1 MSTQVF
7 APYHVSVRG
16 IFLYFSIITLYFHS
30 AYGSTHSTVGRL
42 LPALEKIMTILNRF
56 INLKISKKLFLG
68 FAAVLL
74 VTVAILTTGLL
85 GLYNIQ
91 DKVDKNGHTSDL
103 FNALSA
109 VRLNRTNYQFTLDQK
124 YLDQTNAATQRMQG
138 TLAELEKYSWSPDG
152 KTGLE
157 ATANAVNSYVDTLS
171 QFTKALTAKKAIEEK
186 LSTENLCDNSVIAS
200 QLSNGNTLLPQQA
213 LLASQVAFIM
223 SDIDSQVTLYKQH
236 PTDALEQGIVSRL
249 ESGKKDSDELLSA
262 VSEDHKAWLLA
273 GIADMNRIASELDNY
288 KNVWAEQSAL
298 SDTLTGKA
306 LLLTKA
312 IQDLFSSQQQKVFET
327 VDDIQTQMAIVA
339 AIGIALGML
348 LALGITRS
356 ITRPLNETLRVA
368 ESIAQG
374 DLTST
379 LTSTR
384 SDEPGLLMQAVSA
397 MNENLKKII
406 NEVHDGVDSVAR
418 SSSEIAAGNMD
429 LSSRTEQQSA
439 AVVETAASMEELTST
454 VALNAEHANHARLLA
469 EEASQNASQGSQ
481 ISQKV
486 IDTMKNVR
494 SSSHRISEITTVINS
509 IAFQTNILALNA
521 AVEAARAGDQ
531 GKGFAVV
538 AAEVR
543 TLAQRSA
550 QSAKE
555 IENLINESVVH
566 VDTGFNLVESAGHAM
581 TKIETS
587 VAQVR
592 DIMGEI
598 AAATD
603 EQSRGISQ
611 IAQAMAEM
619 DTTTQQN
626 AALVEESSAAASSL
640 EEQAVQLE
648 NVVSIFRVSKDTTSR
663 TEPRRV
669 SARNQAGLPVSTRP
683 ATNDQDDWVKF

>member
-1 MSTQVF
+1 M
-7 APYHVSVRG
+7 
-16 IFLYFSIITLYFHS
+16 
-30 AYGSTHSTVGRL
+30 L
-42 LPALEKIMTILNRF
+42 LPHNYKLPPLMLVTIALLLGYSRRWKKHMKILNSF
-56 INLKISKKLFLG
+56 INLKVSKKLFFG
-68 FAAVLL
+68 FSAVLL
-74 VTVAILTTGLL
+74 ITAAILTTGLF
-85 GLYNIQ
+85 GLFNVQ
-91 DKVDKNGHTSDL
+91 DKVEKNGHTTDL

-109 VRLNRTNYQFTLDQK
+109 VRLNRTSYQYTLDQK
-124 YLDQTNAATQRMQG
+124 YLDQTNAAAQSMQA
-138 TLAELEKYSWSPDG
+138 TVAQLEKYDWTADG
-152 KTGLE
+152 QSTVDN
-157 ATANAVNSYVDTLS
+157 TANAVNSYVETLS
-171 QFTKALTAKKAIEEK
+171 LFTKALVEKKASEAQ
-186 LSTENLCDNSVIAS
+186 LNTQSLCDNAGLATA
-200 QLSNGNTLLPQQA
+200 LSRNGILPPQQA
-213 LLASQVAFIM
+213 LTAAQVAFTM
-223 SDIDSQVTLYKQH
+223 SDIDSQVTLFKQH
-236 PTDALEQGIVSRL
+236 PSEGLKQEIVSRL
-249 ESGKKDSDELLSA
+249 QSVKNDAEQLMPFVPE
-262 VSEDHKAWLLA
+262 EQKAWLLA
-273 GIADMNRIASELDNY
+273 S
-288 KNVWAEQSAL
+288 L
-298 SDTLTGKA
+298 SDTKRIGGELDHYKGVWSNQSTLSDDLSLKAATLTQ
-306 LLLTKA
+306 A
-312 IQDLFSSQQQKVFET
+312 IQTMFTRQQQKVFDT
-327 VDDIQTQMAIVA
+327 VDHIQMQMVLVA

-348 LALGITRS
+348 LALAITRS

-368 ESIAQG
+368 EQIAKG

-384 SDEPGLLMQAVSA
+384 RDEPGLLMQAVDT
-397 MNENLKKII
+397 MNTNLKNII
-406 NEVHDGVDSVAR
+406 NDVRDGVDSVAR

-429 LSSRTEQQSA
+429 LSARTEQQSA

-454 VALNAEHANHARLLA
+454 VALNAENANHARLLA
-469 EEASQNASQGSQ
+469 EEASQNATEGSA

-555 IENLINESVVH
+555 IENLIHESVVH
-566 VDTGFNLVESAGHAM
+566 VDTGFNLVESAGDAM
-581 TKIETS
+581 SRIETS

-592 DIMGEI
+592 DIMSEI

-640 EEQAVQLE
+640 EDQAVQLE
-648 NVVSIFRVSKDTTSR
+648 KVVSIFRVSKDNAGR
-663 TEPRRV
+663 AEKRRV
-669 SARNQAGLPVSTRP
+669 NGASTATATTMKRP
-683 ATNDQDDWVKF
+683 AASDQDDWVKF

>member
-1 MSTQVF
+1 M
-7 APYHVSVRG
+7 
-16 IFLYFSIITLYFHS
+16 
-30 AYGSTHSTVGRL
+30 L
-42 LPALEKIMTILNRF
+42 LPHNYKLPPLMLVTIALLLGYSRRWKKHMKILNSF
-56 INLKISKKLFLG
+56 INLKVSKKLFFG
-68 FAAVLL
+68 FSAVLL
-74 VTVAILTTGLL
+74 ITAAILTTGLF
-85 GLYNIQ
+85 GLFNVQ
-91 DKVDKNGHTSDL
+91 DKVEKNGHTTDL

-109 VRLNRTNYQFTLDQK
+109 VRLNRTSYQYTLDQK
-124 YLDQTNAATQRMQG
+124 YLDQTNAAAQSMQA
-138 TLAELEKYSWSPDG
+138 TVAQLEKYDWTADG
-152 KTGLE
+152 QSTVDN
-157 ATANAVNSYVDTLS
+157 TASAVNSYVETLS
-171 QFTKALTAKKAIEEK
+171 LFTKALVEKKASEAK
-186 LSTENLCDNSVIAS
+186 LNTQSLCDNSELAS
-200 QLSNGNTLLPQQA
+200 ALSRNGSLPAQQA
-213 LLASQVAFIM
+213 LTAAQVAFTM
-223 SDIDSQVTLYKQH
+223 SDIDSQVTLFKQH
-236 PTDALEQGIVSRL
+236 PSDALKQKIVSRL
-249 ESGKKDSDELLSA
+249 QSA
-262 VSEDHKAWLLA
+262 KNDAEQLVPFVPEAQKAWLLA
-273 GIADMNRIASELDNY
+273 SISDTKRIGGELDHY
-288 KNVWAEQSAL
+288 KGVWSNQSTL
-298 SDTLTGKA
+298 SDDLSLKAATLTQ
-306 LLLTKA
+306 A
-312 IQDLFSSQQQKVFET
+312 IQTMFTRQQQKVFDT
-327 VDDIQTQMAIVA
+327 VDHIQMQMVLVA

-348 LALGITRS
+348 LALAITRS

-368 ESIAQG
+368 EQIAKG

-384 SDEPGLLMQAVSA
+384 RDEPGLLMQAVDT
-397 MNENLKKII
+397 MNTNLKNII
-406 NEVHDGVDSVAR
+406 NDVRDGVDSVAR

-429 LSSRTEQQSA
+429 LSARTEQQSA

-454 VALNAEHANHARLLA
+454 VALNAENANHARLLA
-469 EEASQNASQGSQ
+469 DEASQNATEGSA
-481 ISQKV
+481 ISRKV

-555 IENLINESVVH
+555 IENLIHESVVH
-566 VDTGFNLVESAGHAM
+566 VDTGFNLVESAGDAM
-581 TKIETS
+581 SRIETS

-592 DIMGEI
+592 DIMSEI

-640 EEQAVQLE
+640 EDQAVQLE
-648 NVVSIFRVSKDTTSR
+648 KVVSIFRVSKDNAGR
-663 TEPRRV
+663 AEKRRV
-669 SARNQAGLPVSTRP
+669 NSTSTATATTMKRP
-683 ATNDQDDWVKF
+683 AASDQDDWVKF

>member
-1 MSTQVF
+1 MNII
-7 APYHVSVRG
+7 H
-16 IFLYFSIITLYFHS
+16 LFS
-30 AYGSTHSTVGRL
+30 
-42 LPALEKIMTILNRF
+42 
-56 INLKISKKLFLG
+56 NLKIKKKLFLG
-68 FAAVLL
+68 FATVLL
-74 VTVAILTTGLL
+74 FAIAILSSGLL
-85 GLYNIQ
+85 GLVDIQ
-91 DKVDKNGHTSDL
+91 DKVDKNGLVEDL
-103 FNALSA
+103 SNSLAEMRTG
-109 VRLNRTNYQFTLDQK
+109 RLNYQFTFDKK
-124 YLDQTNAATQRMQG
+124 YLDQVQSATSHMQTAIATLEQFTWFEKNKAA
-138 TLAELEKYSWSPDG
+138 LER
-152 KTGLE
+152 T
-157 ATANAVNSYVDTLS
+157 ATAIGDYVAIQSPYLNALEQKHAVE
-171 QFTKALTAKKAIEEK
+171 AKLNTDE
-186 LSTENLCDNSVIAS
+186 LCDNAVVADK
-200 QLSNGNTLLPQQA
+200 LSRSGTLSPQQSLVA
-213 LLASQVAFIM
+213 AQVAFLM
-223 SDIDSQVTLYKQH
+223 SDIDSQMSIFKTQPNDKI
-236 PTDALEQGIVSRL
+236 EQYLRSRL
-249 ESGKKDSDELLSA
+249 AAGLADSERLLQD
-262 VSEDHKAWLLA
+262 VPEEQKPWIQKGIEDINAITA
-273 GIADMNRIASELDNY
+273 EIDNY
-288 KNVWAEQSAL
+288 QRAWGEESAL
-298 SDTLTGKA
+298 SSKMATQALEVTRSIQTLF
-306 LLLTKA
+306 LL
-312 IQDLFSSQQQKVFET
+312 QQEKVTET
-327 VDDIQTQMAIVA
+327 VGNVKIQMGTVA
-339 AIGIALGML
+339 TIGIIAGIL
-348 LALGITRS
+348 LALGITFS
-356 ITRPLNETLRVA
+356 ITRPLNETLNVA
-368 ESIAQG
+368 EQIAKG
-374 DLTST
+374 DLTSS
-379 LTSTR
+379 LSSTR
-384 SDEPGLLMQAVSA
+384 RDEPGLLMQAVST
-397 MNENLKKII
+397 MNSNLKNII
-406 NEVHDGVDSVAR
+406 NDVRNGVESVAR

-566 VDTGFNLVESAGHAM
+566 VDTGFNLVESAGDAM

-640 EEQAVQLE
+640 EDQAVQLE
-648 NVVSIFRVSKDTTSR
+648 KVVSIFRVSRDASSR

-669 SARNQAGLPVSTRP
+669 SARNQTGPLASTRP
-683 ATNDQDDWVKF
+683 TANDQDDWVKF